1 MEKRIGNNG
10 RMGAVMIKWLD
21 NLYLSKDIRGKKKI
35 KLMNKI
41 ESGQLSFELY
51 CIMFASNPN
60 NLFDIINANDLL
72 FPYYQRQEL
81 YILGLA
87 SSREAAKLLVKDML
101 VEVYRET
108 GEFQVREYYQMSEQ
122 PVE

>member
-10 RMGAVMIKWLD
+10 RIGVIMIKWLD
-21 NLYLSKDIRGKKKI
+21 KLYLSKDIRGKKKNR
-35 KLMNKI
+35 LMNKI

-72 FPYYQRQEL
+72 FPYYQKQEL
-81 YILGLA
+81 IILGLA
-87 SSREAAKLLVKDML
+87 TSREAAKLLVKDML

-108 GEFQVREYYQMSEQ
+108 GEFKVREYYQMSE
-122 PVE
+122 